1 MHITLEIQQE
11 ENQKRQERIHR
22 RQQEIAIISKY
33 PLSSATIANINK
45 KKCDTS
51 SASSAPA
58 EPGVHSAQAGDYTTE
73 PRRSL
78 TPEEFNIL
86 MQTRQQEY
94 EQRQAQR
101 KLKKE
106 RKELLEYEL
115 KHKADQDKMLRLL
128 TAKLPPGRDRTTKA
142 NEERERVVSGLCISP
157 L

>member
-1 MHITLEIQQE
+1 MT
-11 ENQKRQERIHR
+11 
-22 RQQEIAIISKY
+22 
-33 PLSSATIANINK
+33 K

-51 SASSAPA
+51 SASSLPTTH
-58 EPGVHSAQAGDYTTE
+58 GIHSAQADNYTTE

-78 TPEEFNIL
+78 TPEEFNLL

-128 TAKLPPGRDRTTKA
+128 TAKLPPGRDRTTRA
-142 NEERERVVSGLCISP
+142 NEERERVVSCLCILS